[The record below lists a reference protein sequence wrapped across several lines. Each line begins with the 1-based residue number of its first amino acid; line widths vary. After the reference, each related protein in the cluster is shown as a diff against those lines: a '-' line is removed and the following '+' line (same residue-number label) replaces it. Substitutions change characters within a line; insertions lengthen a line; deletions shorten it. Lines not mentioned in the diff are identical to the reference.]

1 MLASSTF
8 VIFWCMSFS
17 GVSLDCDLRCEGAGQ
32 SCKIH
37 TACLGLQFCGAEDV
51 KNDTAF
57 GEIFT
62 LFSVDE

>member
-1 MLASSTF
+1 M
-8 VIFWCMSFS
+8 
-17 GVSLDCDLRCEGAGQ
+17 SLDCDLRCEGAGQ